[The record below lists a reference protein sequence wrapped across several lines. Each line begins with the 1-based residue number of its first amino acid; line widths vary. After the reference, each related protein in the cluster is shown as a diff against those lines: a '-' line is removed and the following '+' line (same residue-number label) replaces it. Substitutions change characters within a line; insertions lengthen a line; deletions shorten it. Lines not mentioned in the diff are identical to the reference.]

1 MKNAV
6 IVDLQDYFR
15 RHGKLV
21 LLAIVT
27 AFLSFGFLVFSD
39 SIRIDTEEL
48 INTPGT
54 TLGWLTIGRYGLV
67 FLKRLLGLSTHHVF
81 FSGILFFAFF
91 TAGANLIAF
100 LFYHFSGKD
109 ERYPYW
115 VFIVLY
121 CTSNIWCYQI
131 YFSLQQA
138 EVACA
143 MFLIVLAALL
153 SMRACFITFPKGS
166 FLRLLLSGVCL
177 VIGFGVYQALVT
189 YYIAVCIAVFLVLLW
204 RQYEGDASFPAVEDG
219 RKKENRHVLRGIVIL
234 MFHFAVSYGI
244 YSGIAHT
251 WFMAA
256 GNYLT
261 DQKGWGRIST
271 LQCLK
276 NIIKTV
282 ARVVFWRGSE
292 YFSFYTVGAV
302 LSLFAVAVIFR
313 KFWREDKLRCILYAA
328 AMLGL
333 LISPFLMTIYMGEFL
348 VIRTQFALPVAA
360 AFLGMY
366 GVGRMPQKRKS
377 GKIGSVCSL
386 LVFVTM
392 LVQAGFC
399 LQLAYT
405 DQVRCEKDAALTE
418 EITAQLENVCGGEL
432 PQKPVIFVGAYECEP
447 EFGTTKTE
455 MYGWSFYEWDCSKEN
470 PTGATHRIAGF
481 IRAYSGIALNE
492 ESTEKMRREAAA
504 LSGEMADFPAEDS
517 IRQTEDFVVVRL
529 SGEAELLR

>member
-6 IVDLQDYFR
+6 MIDLRDYFR
-15 RHGKLV
+15 RHGALV
-21 LLAIVT
+21 LLSMVT
-27 AFLSFGFLVFSD
+27 AFLSFGFFVFSD

-81 FSGILFFAFF
+81 YSGILFFIFF
-91 TAGANLIAF
+91 IAGANLIAF

-121 CTSNIWCYQI
+121 CTSSIWCYQI

-143 MFLIVLAALL
+143 MFLIGLASLL
-153 SMRACFITFPKGS
+153 SMRACFITFGKGS
-166 FLRLLLSGVCL
+166 FFRLLLSGVCL

-189 YYIAVCIAVFLVLLW
+189 YYIVVCIAVFLVLLW
-204 RQYEGDASFPAVEDG
+204 KQYEGNAFILPDDG
-219 RKKENRHVLRGIVIL
+219 VRKKENISVLRGVGML
-234 MFHFAVSYGI
+234 LVHFAVSYGI
-244 YSGIAHT
+244 YSGIANT

-261 DQKGWGRIST
+261 DQKGWGRIPAV
-271 LQCLK
+271 QCVK
-276 NIIKTV
+276 NIIKTI

-302 LSLFAVAVIFR
+302 LSLFAVVVIFR
-313 KFWREDKLRCILYAA
+313 KYWSKDKLRCILNAA

-366 GVGRMPQKRKS
+366 GAGWMPEKRKG

-392 LVQAGFC
+392 VVQAGFC

-405 DQVRCEKDAALTE
+405 DQVRYEKDAALTE
-418 EITAQLENVCGGEL
+418 EIVTQLKNVCGGEM
-432 PQKPVIFVGAYECEP
+432 PQMPVIFVGVRECEP
-447 EFGTTKTE
+447 EYGTTKTE

-481 IRAYSGIALNE
+481 IRAYEGIAVSE
-492 ESTEKMRREAAA
+492 DSTEEMHREAAA
-504 LSGEMADFPAEDS
+504 LAREMADFPKEDS
-517 IRQTEDFVVVRL
+517 VRRTEDFIVVRL
-529 SGEAELLR
+529 SGEANLR